1 MSVPVKTVGCGDSR
15 SLAGQAEAHVT
26 WAAACHGFAATT
38 VQARGRLPPKYS
50 AEVQHRALTTASQR
64 GRQHTEQAGTTT
76 KRPALPL
83 VRDEEAQR
91 EPGTA
96 ALTWLSLVCGSID
109 GGHVELLH
117 AEHSLH
123 GSIAAS
129 LVRVAHQL
137 GIPGRDDLPGQSVAV
152 LQPAARAFLAAFGK
166 PGPVVVDL
174 LLVGAMDHE
183 RDRLVERELRT
194 AVDRGELLPVQC
206 EVDRQASTGRAGSS
220 LTVVGDHFDLRV
232 REHRDI
238 ELGSLLTFSVEP
250 QVRGDPGHGTLP
262 SS

>member
-1 MSVPVKTVGCGDSR
+1 MSVPVACPSR
-15 SLAGQAEAHVT
+15 RSAVVIHGHSRGKRKRTGPGQPHVMGSLPPPL
-26 WAAACHGFAATT
+26 
-38 VQARGRLPPKYS
+38 QARGRLPPKYS
-50 AEVQHRALTTASQR
+50 AEVQQRALTTASQR

-129 LVRVAHQL
+129 LVRVAHQFGVL
-137 GIPGRDDLPGQSVAV
+137 SRDDLPGQSVAV
-152 LQPAARAFLAAFGK
+152 LQPAARAFLAAFAK

-183 RDRLVERELRT
+183 RDR
-194 AVDRGELLPVQC
+194 
-206 EVDRQASTGRAGSS
+206 
-220 LTVVGDHFDLRV
+220 
-232 REHRDI
+232 
-238 ELGSLLTFSVEP
+238 
-250 QVRGDPGHGTLP
+250 
-262 SS
+262 